1 MQRDVVAAEA
11 ADSARVWWDLV
22 RGSRTPGRFCLL
34 LRLEEDSATQIR
46 FF

>member
-1 MQRDVVAAEA
+1 MQRDVVAADA

-34 LRLEEDSATQIR
+34 LRSEEDGATQIR